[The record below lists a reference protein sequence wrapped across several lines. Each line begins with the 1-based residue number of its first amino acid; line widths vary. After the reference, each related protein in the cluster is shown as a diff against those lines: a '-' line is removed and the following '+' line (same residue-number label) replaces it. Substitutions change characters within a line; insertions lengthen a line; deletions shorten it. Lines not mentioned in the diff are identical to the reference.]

1 MCVPVEELTEVQ
13 DKFYVLNKPKEWSSF
28 DVVKKIRNAGR
39 FKKIGHA
46 GTLDPLATGILILCV
61 GKYTKKIDYFQSLP
75 KTYTGKLVLG
85 KTTPSIDLE
94 TAFDGDFPVEH
105 IDASLLE
112 EVRQT
117 FLGTIQQ
124 VPPIYSAIK
133 LNGQRLFTHAR
144 NGVNAKDLAI
154 KIREVEV
161 YRMDIDIT
169 HFPEISFEIEC
180 SKGTYIRS
188 IVRDFGLKCQSGAY
202 MSELVRTKIGDWGL
216 DKAQEVATFNSEL
229 HEVLL

>member
-1 MCVPVEELTEVQ
+1 MEELTDVQ
-13 DKFYVLNKPKEWSSF
+13 DKFYVINKPKEWSSF
-28 DVVKKIRNAGR
+28 DVVKKIRNLGR

-46 GTLDPLATGILILCV
+46 GTLDPLATGILIMCV

-94 TAFDGDFPVEH
+94 TNFDGEYPIEH
-105 IDASLLE
+105 IDSTLLE
-112 EVRQT
+112 DVRKT

-144 NGVNAKDLAI
+144 KGVSADDLEI
-154 KIREVEV
+154 KVREVEV
-161 YRMDIDIT
+161 YSMEIDAT

-188 IVRDFGLKCQSGAY
+188 IVRDFGIKCQSGAF

-216 DKAQEVATFNSEL
+216 DKAQEVATFNSDL

>member
-1 MCVPVEELTEVQ
+1 MDELIEVQ
-13 DKFYVLNKPKEWSSF
+13 DKFYVINKPREWSSF
-28 DVVKKIRNAGR
+28 DVVKKIRNLGR

-46 GTLDPLATGILILCV
+46 GTLDPLATGILIMCV
-61 GKYTKKIDYFQSLP
+61 GKYTKKIDYFQLLP

-94 TAFDGDFPVEH
+94 TDFDGEYPIEH
-105 IDASLLE
+105 IDATLLE

-144 NGVNAKDLAI
+144 NGVNAEDLDI

-161 YRMDIDIT
+161 YRMEIDIS

-188 IVRDFGLKCQSGAY
+188 IVRDFGIKCQSGAY

-216 DKAQEVATFNSEL
+216 DKAQEVATFNSDL

>member
-1 MCVPVEELTEVQ
+1 VDELTEIQ
-13 DKFYVLNKPKEWSSF
+13 DKFYVINKPKEWSSF
-28 DVVKKIRNAGR
+28 DVVKKIRNLGR

-46 GTLDPLATGILILCV
+46 GTLDPLATGILIMCV

-75 KTYTGKLVLG
+75 KTYTGKMVLG

-94 TAFDGDFPVEH
+94 TEFDGDYPIEH
-105 IDASLLE
+105 IDSVLLE
-112 EVRQT
+112 EVRKT
-117 FLGTIQQ
+117 FLGAIKQ

-144 NGVNAKDLAI
+144 NGVSAEDLDI
-154 KIREVEV
+154 KIRDAEVFLME
-161 YRMDIDIT
+161 IDAT
-169 HFPEISFEIEC
+169 NFPVISFEIEC

-188 IVRDFGLKCQSGAY
+188 IVRDFGLKCESGAY
-202 MSELVRTKIGDWGL
+202 MNELVRTKIGDWGL
-216 DKAQEVATFNSEL
+216 DKAQDVATFNSEL

>member
-1 MCVPVEELTEVQ
+1 MDELNEVQ
-13 DKFYVLNKPKEWSSF
+13 DKFYVINKPKEWSSF
-28 DVVKKIRNAGR
+28 DVVKKIRNIGR

-46 GTLDPLATGILILCV
+46 GTLDPLATGILIMCV

-94 TAFDGDFPVEH
+94 TEFDGDYAVEH
-105 IDASLLE
+105 IDEAMME
-112 EVRQT
+112 EARIS
-117 FLGTIQQ
+117 FLGAIQQ

-144 NGVNAKDLAI
+144 NGVNADDLNI
-154 KIREVEV
+154 KIRDVEV
-161 YRMDIDIT
+161 YRMDLDT
-169 HFPEISFEIEC
+169 SHFPEISFEIEC

-188 IVRDFGLKCQSGAY
+188 IVRDFGLKCNSGAY

-216 DKAQEVATFNSEL
+216 DKAQEVATFNSEI

>member
-1 MCVPVEELTEVQ
+1 MDELIEVQ
-13 DKFYVLNKPKEWSSF
+13 DKFYVINKPREWSSF
-28 DVVKKIRNAGR
+28 DVVKKIRNMGR

-46 GTLDPLATGILILCV
+46 GTLDPLATGILIMCV

-75 KTYTGKLVLG
+75 KTYTGKFILG

-94 TAFDGDFPVEH
+94 TEFDGEFPIDH
-105 IDASLLE
+105 IDSNLLE
-112 EVRQT
+112 DVRQT
-117 FLGTIQQ
+117 FLGSIQQ

-144 NGVNAKDLAI
+144 NGVSADELEI

-161 YRMDIDIT
+161 YRMEIDAT
-169 HFPEISFEIEC
+169 NFPEISFEIEC

-188 IVRDFGLKCQSGAY
+188 IVRDFGIKCKSGAY

>member
-1 MCVPVEELTEVQ
+1 MDELSEVQ
-13 DKFYVLNKPKEWSSF
+13 DKFYVINKPKEWSSF
-28 DVVKKIRNAGR
+28 DVVKKIRNMGR

-46 GTLDPLATGILILCV
+46 GTLDPLATGILIMCV

-94 TAFDGDFPVEH
+94 TEFDGEFPVEH
-105 IDASLLE
+105 IDSALME
-112 EVRQT
+112 EVRNS
-117 FLGTIQQ
+117 FIGKIQQ
-124 VPPIYSAIK
+124 IPPIYSAIK

-144 NGVNAKDLAI
+144 NGVNAADLAI
-154 KIREVEV
+154 KIRDVEV
-161 YRMDIDIT
+161 FRMEIDT
-169 HFPEISFEIEC
+169 SCFPEISFEIEC

-188 IVRDFGLKCQSGAY
+188 IVRDFGIKCNSGAY
-202 MSELVRTKIGDWGL
+202 MSELVRTKIGHYGL
-216 DKAQEVATFNSEL
+216 NTAQEVATFNSDL

>member
-1 MCVPVEELTEVQ
+1 VDELNEVQ
-13 DKFYVLNKPKEWSSF
+13 DKFYVINKPKEWSSF
-28 DVVKKIRNAGR
+28 DVVKKIRNIGR

-46 GTLDPLATGILILCV
+46 GTLDPLATGILIMCV

-94 TAFDGDFPVEH
+94 TEFDGDYAVEH
-105 IDASLLE
+105 IDEAMME
-112 EVRQT
+112 EARIS
-117 FLGTIQQ
+117 FLGAIQQ

-144 NGVNAKDLAI
+144 NGVNADDLNI
-154 KIREVEV
+154 KIRDVEV
-161 YRMDIDIT
+161 YRMDLDT
-169 HFPEISFEIEC
+169 SHFPEVSFEIEC

-188 IVRDFGLKCQSGAY
+188 IVRDFGLKCNSGAY

-216 DKAQEVATFNSEL
+216 NKAQEVATFNSEI

>member
-1 MCVPVEELTEVQ
+1 MDEISEVQ
-13 DKFYVLNKPKEWSSF
+13 DKFYVINKPREWSSF
-28 DVVKKIRNAGR
+28 DVVKKIRNLGR

-46 GTLDPLATGILILCV
+46 GTLDPLATGILIMCV

-94 TAFDGDFPVEH
+94 TDFDGEYPVDH
-105 IDASLLE
+105 IESTLLE
-112 EVRQT
+112 KVRQS
-117 FLGTIQQ
+117 FLGSIQQ

-144 NGVNAKDLAI
+144 NGVSADDLEI
-154 KIREVEV
+154 KVREVEV
-161 YRMDIDIT
+161 YRMEIDASQ
-169 HFPEISFEIEC
+169 FPEISFKIEC

-188 IVRDFGLKCQSGAY
+188 IVRDFGTKCSSGAY

-216 DKAQEVATFNSEL
+216 DKAQDVATFNSDL

>member
-1 MCVPVEELTEVQ
+1 MDELTEVQ
-13 DKFYVLNKPKEWSSF
+13 DKFYVINKPREWSSF
-28 DVVKKIRNAGR
+28 DVVKKIRNLGR

-46 GTLDPLATGILILCV
+46 GTLDPLATGILIMCV

-94 TAFDGDFPVEH
+94 TAFDGEFPIEH
-105 IDASLLE
+105 INSSLLE
-112 EVRQT
+112 EVRIT

-144 NGVNAKDLAI
+144 NGVNAEDLEI

-161 YRMDIDIT
+161 YKMEIDAT
-169 HFPEISFEIEC
+169 QFPEIGFKIEC

-188 IVRDFGLKCQSGAY
+188 IVRDFGIKCQSGAY
-202 MSELVRTKIGDWGL
+202 MSELIRTKIGDWGL

>member
-1 MCVPVEELTEVQ
+1 MDELSEVE
-13 DKFYVLNKPKEWSSF
+13 DKFYVINKPKEWSSF
-28 DVVKKIRNAGR
+28 DVVKKIRNIGR

-46 GTLDPLATGILILCV
+46 GTLDPLATGILIMCV

-75 KTYTGKLVLG
+75 KTYTGKLILG

-94 TAFDGDFPVEH
+94 TEFDGDYSVEH
-105 IDASLLE
+105 INETMME
-112 EVRQT
+112 EVRQS
-117 FLGTIQQ
+117 FLGAIQQ

-144 NGVNAKDLAI
+144 NGVNADDLHI

-161 YRMDIDIT
+161 YRMDLDT
-169 HFPEISFEIEC
+169 SNFPEISFEIEC

-188 IVRDFGLKCQSGAY
+188 IVRDFGLKCNSGAY

-216 DKAQEVATFNSEL
+216 DKAQEVATFNSEI
-229 HEVLL
+229 HEVLF

>member
-1 MCVPVEELTEVQ
+1 VDELNEVQ
-13 DKFYVLNKPKEWSSF
+13 DKFYVINKPKEWSSF
-28 DVVKKIRNAGR
+28 DVVKKIRNIGR

-46 GTLDPLATGILILCV
+46 GTLDPLATGILIMCV

-94 TAFDGDFPVEH
+94 TEFDGDYAVEH
-105 IDASLLE
+105 IDEAMME
-112 EVRQT
+112 EARIS
-117 FLGTIQQ
+117 FLGAIQQ
-124 VPPIYSAIK
+124 IPPIYSAIK

-144 NGVNAKDLAI
+144 NGVNADDLNI
-154 KIREVEV
+154 KIRDVEV
-161 YRMDIDIT
+161 YRMDLET
-169 HFPEISFEIEC
+169 SHFPEISFEIEC

-188 IVRDFGLKCQSGAY
+188 IVRDFGLKCNSGAY

-216 DKAQEVATFNSEL
+216 DKAQEVATFNSEI

>member
-1 MCVPVEELTEVQ
+1 MEELTDLQ
-13 DKFYVLNKPKEWSSF
+13 DKFYVINKPKEWSSF
-28 DVVKKIRNAGR
+28 DVVKKIRNLGR

-46 GTLDPLATGILILCV
+46 GTLDPLATGILIMCV

-94 TAFDGDFPVEH
+94 TDFDGQYPIDH
-105 IDASLLE
+105 INLTLLE
-112 EVRQT
+112 EVRKT
-117 FLGTIQQ
+117 FLGKIQQ

-144 NGVNAKDLAI
+144 NGVSADELDI

-161 YRMDIDIT
+161 YSMEIDAT

-188 IVRDFGLKCQSGAY
+188 IVRDFGIKCQSGAY

-216 DKAQEVATFNSEL
+216 DKAQEVATFNSDL

>member
-1 MCVPVEELTEVQ
+1 VDELIEVQ
-13 DKFYVLNKPKEWSSF
+13 DKFYVINKPKEWSSF
-28 DVVKKIRNAGR
+28 DVVKKIRNLGR

-46 GTLDPLATGILILCV
+46 GTLDPLATGILIMCV

-75 KTYTGKLVLG
+75 KTYIGKLVLG

-94 TAFDGDFPVEH
+94 TEFDGEYPIDH
-105 IDASLLE
+105 IDSSLLE
-112 EVRQT
+112 DVRKT
-117 FLGTIQQ
+117 FLGSIQQ

-144 NGVNAKDLAI
+144 NGVSADELEI
-154 KIREVEV
+154 KIRDVEV
-161 YRMDIDIT
+161 YRMEIDVT
-169 HFPEISFEIEC
+169 DFPEISFEIEC

-188 IVRDFGLKCQSGAY
+188 IVRDFGIKCKSGAY

-216 DKAQEVATFNSEL
+216 DKAQEVANFNSDL

>member
-1 MCVPVEELTEVQ
+1 MDELIEVQ
-13 DKFYVLNKPKEWSSF
+13 DKFYVINKPREWSSF
-28 DVVKKIRNAGR
+28 DVVKKIRNMGR

-46 GTLDPLATGILILCV
+46 GTLDPLATGILIMCV

-94 TAFDGDFPVEH
+94 TEFDGEYPIDH
-105 IDASLLE
+105 IDSRLLE
-112 EVRQT
+112 DIRQT

-144 NGVNAKDLAI
+144 NGVSADELEI

-161 YRMDIDIT
+161 YRMEIDAS

-188 IVRDFGLKCQSGAY
+188 IVRDFGIKCQSGAY

>member
-1 MCVPVEELTEVQ
+1 VDELNEVQ
-13 DKFYVLNKPKEWSSF
+13 DKFYVINKPKEWSSF
-28 DVVKKIRNAGR
+28 DVVKKIRNIGR

-46 GTLDPLATGILILCV
+46 GTLDPLATGILIMCV

-75 KTYTGKLVLG
+75 KTYIGKLVLG

-94 TAFDGDFPVEH
+94 TEFDGDYAVEH
-105 IDASLLE
+105 IDEAMME
-112 EVRQT
+112 EARIS
-117 FLGTIQQ
+117 FLGAIQQ

-144 NGVNAKDLAI
+144 NGVNADDLNI
-154 KIREVEV
+154 KIRDVEV
-161 YRMDIDIT
+161 YRMDIDT
-169 HFPEISFEIEC
+169 SHFPEISFEIEC

-188 IVRDFGLKCQSGAY
+188 IVRDFGLKCNSGAY

-216 DKAQEVATFNSEL
+216 DKAQEVATFNSEI

>member
-1 MCVPVEELTEVQ
+1 MDELNEVQ
-13 DKFYVLNKPKEWSSF
+13 DKFYVINKPKEWSSF
-28 DVVKKIRNAGR
+28 DVVKKIRNIGR

-94 TAFDGDFPVEH
+94 TEFDGDYAVEH
-105 IDASLLE
+105 IDEAMME
-112 EVRQT
+112 EARIS
-117 FLGTIQQ
+117 FLGAIQQ

-144 NGVNAKDLAI
+144 NGVNADDLNI
-154 KIREVEV
+154 KIRDVEV
-161 YRMDIDIT
+161 YRMDLDT
-169 HFPEISFEIEC
+169 SHFPEISFEIEC

-188 IVRDFGLKCQSGAY
+188 IVRDFGLKCNSGAY

-216 DKAQEVATFNSEL
+216 DKSQEVATFNSDI

>member
-1 MCVPVEELTEVQ
+1 MEELTDLQ
-13 DKFYVLNKPKEWSSF
+13 DKFYVINKPKEWSSF
-28 DVVKKIRNAGR
+28 DVVKKIRNLGR

-46 GTLDPLATGILILCV
+46 GTLDPLATGILIMCV

-85 KTTPSIDLE
+85 KSTPSIDLE
-94 TAFDGDFPVEH
+94 TDFDGEYPIDH
-105 IDASLLE
+105 IDSTLLE
-112 EVRQT
+112 EVRKT

-144 NGVNAKDLAI
+144 NGVSADELDI

-161 YRMDIDIT
+161 YAMEIDAT

-188 IVRDFGLKCQSGAY
+188 IVRDFGIKCQSGAY

-216 DKAQEVATFNSEL
+216 DKAQEVATFNSDL

>member
-1 MCVPVEELTEVQ
+1 MDELSEVQ
-13 DKFYVLNKPKEWSSF
+13 DKFYVINKPKEWSSF
-28 DVVKKIRNAGR
+28 DVVKKIRNMGR

-46 GTLDPLATGILILCV
+46 GTLDPLATGILIMCV

-94 TAFDGDFPVEH
+94 TEFDGDYSIEH
-105 IDASLLE
+105 INEAMMED
-112 EVRQT
+112 VRLS
-117 FLGTIQQ
+117 FLGAIQQ

-144 NGVNAKDLAI
+144 NGVNADDLQI
-154 KIREVEV
+154 KIRDVEV
-161 YRMDIDIT
+161 YRMDIDT
-169 HFPEISFEIEC
+169 AHFPEISFEIEC

-188 IVRDFGLKCQSGAY
+188 IVRDFGLKCNSGAY

-216 DKAQEVATFNSEL
+216 DKAQEVATFNSEI

>member
-1 MCVPVEELTEVQ
+1 MEELTDVQ
-13 DKFYVLNKPKEWSSF
+13 DKFYVINKPKEWSSF
-28 DVVKKIRNAGR
+28 DVVKKIRNLGR

-61 GKYTKKIDYFQSLP
+61 GKYTKKIDYFQSLT
-75 KTYTGKLVLG
+75 KTYSGKLVLG

-94 TAFDGDFPVEH
+94 TDFDGEFPIDH
-105 IDASLLE
+105 IDSTLLE
-112 EVRQT
+112 EVRKT

-144 NGVNAKDLAI
+144 NGVSADELDI

-161 YRMDIDIT
+161 YAMEIDAT

-188 IVRDFGLKCQSGAY
+188 IVRDFGIKCQSGAY

-216 DKAQEVATFNSEL
+216 DKAQEVATFNSDL

>member
-1 MCVPVEELTEVQ
+1 MDELSEVQ
-13 DKFYVLNKPKEWSSF
+13 DKFYVINKPKEWSSF
-28 DVVKKIRNAGR
+28 DVVKKIRNMGR

-46 GTLDPLATGILILCV
+46 GTLDPLATGILIMCV

-94 TAFDGDFPVEH
+94 TEFDGDYSVEH
-105 IDASLLE
+105 INEAMME
-112 EVRQT
+112 EVRLS
-117 FLGTIQQ
+117 FLGAIQQ

-144 NGVNAKDLAI
+144 NGVNADDLQI
-154 KIREVEV
+154 KIRDVEV
-161 YRMDIDIT
+161 YRMDIDT
-169 HFPEISFEIEC
+169 ANFPEISFEIEC

-188 IVRDFGLKCQSGAY
+188 IVRDFGLKCNSGAY
-202 MSELVRTKIGDWGL
+202 MSKLVRTKIGDWGL
-216 DKAQEVATFNSEL
+216 DKAQEVATFNSEI

>member
-1 MCVPVEELTEVQ
+1 VDELNEVQ
-13 DKFYVLNKPKEWSSF
+13 DKFYVINKPKEWSSF
-28 DVVKKIRNAGR
+28 DVVKKIRNIGR

-46 GTLDPLATGILILCV
+46 GTLDPLATGILIMCV

-94 TAFDGDFPVEH
+94 TEFDGDYAVEH
-105 IDASLLE
+105 IDEAMME
-112 EVRQT
+112 EARIS
-117 FLGTIQQ
+117 FLGAIQQ

-144 NGVNAKDLAI
+144 NGVNADDLNI
-154 KIREVEV
+154 KIRDVEV
-161 YRMDIDIT
+161 YRMDLDTT

-188 IVRDFGLKCQSGAY
+188 IVRDFGLKCNSGAY
-202 MSELVRTKIGDWGL
+202 MTELVRTKIGDWGL
-216 DKAQEVATFNSEL
+216 NKAQEVATFNSEI

>member
-1 MCVPVEELTEVQ
+1 MDELSEVQ
-13 DKFYVLNKPKEWSSF
+13 DKFYVINKPKEWSSF
-28 DVVKKIRNAGR
+28 DVVKKIRNMGR

-46 GTLDPLATGILILCV
+46 GTLDPLATGILIMCV

-94 TAFDGDFPVEH
+94 TEFDGDYSVEH
-105 IDASLLE
+105 INEAMMED
-112 EVRQT
+112 VRLS
-117 FLGTIQQ
+117 FLGAIQQ

-144 NGVNAKDLAI
+144 NGVNADDLQI
-154 KIREVEV
+154 KIRDVEV
-161 YRMDIDIT
+161 YRMDIDT
-169 HFPEISFEIEC
+169 ANFPEISFEIEC

-188 IVRDFGLKCQSGAY
+188 IVRDFGLKCNSGAY

-216 DKAQEVATFNSEL
+216 DKAQEVATFNSEI

>member
-1 MCVPVEELTEVQ
+1 MDELNEVQ
-13 DKFYVLNKPKEWSSF
+13 DKFYVINKPKEWSSF
-28 DVVKKIRNAGR
+28 DVVKKIRNIGR

-46 GTLDPLATGILILCV
+46 GTLDPLATGILIMCV

-94 TAFDGDFPVEH
+94 TEFDGDYAVEH
-105 IDASLLE
+105 IDEAMME
-112 EVRQT
+112 EARIS
-117 FLGTIQQ
+117 FLGAIQQ

-144 NGVNAKDLAI
+144 NGVNADDLNI
-154 KIREVEV
+154 KIRDVEV
-161 YRMDIDIT
+161 YRMDLDT
-169 HFPEISFEIEC
+169 SHFPEISFEIEC

-188 IVRDFGLKCQSGAY
+188 IVRDFGLKCNSGAY

-216 DKAQEVATFNSEL
+216 DKAQEVATFNSDI

>member
-1 MCVPVEELTEVQ
+1 MDELTEVQ
-13 DKFYVLNKPKEWSSF
+13 DKFYVINKPKEWSSF
-28 DVVKKIRNAGR
+28 DVVKKIRNMGR

-46 GTLDPLATGILILCV
+46 GTLDPLATGILVMCV
-61 GKYTKKIDYFQSLP
+61 GKYTKKINYFQSLP

-94 TAFDGDFPVEH
+94 TEFDGEYPIHH
-105 IDASLLE
+105 IDFSLLE
-112 EVRQT
+112 DVRQT
-117 FLGTIQQ
+117 FLGSIQQ

-144 NGVNAKDLAI
+144 NGVSADELEI

-161 YRMDIDIT
+161 YRMEIDAT

-188 IVRDFGLKCQSGAY
+188 IVRDFGIKCQSGAY

>member
-1 MCVPVEELTEVQ
+1 VDELIEVQ
-13 DKFYVLNKPKEWSSF
+13 DKFYVINKPREWSSF
-28 DVVKKIRNAGR
+28 DVVKKIRNLGR

-46 GTLDPLATGILILCV
+46 GTLDPLATGILIMCV

-94 TAFDGDFPVEH
+94 TDFDGEYPIEH
-105 IDASLLE
+105 IDATLLE
-112 EVRQT
+112 EVRKT
-117 FLGTIQQ
+117 FLGAIQQ

-144 NGVNAKDLAI
+144 NGVNAEDLDI

-161 YRMDIDIT
+161 YRMEIDT
-169 HFPEISFEIEC
+169 SHFPVISFEIEC

-188 IVRDFGLKCQSGAY
+188 IVRDFGIKCQSGAY

-216 DKAQEVATFNSEL
+216 DKAQEVATFNSDL

>member
-1 MCVPVEELTEVQ
+1 MDELNEVQ
-13 DKFYVLNKPKEWSSF
+13 DKFYVINKPKEWSSF
-28 DVVKKIRNAGR
+28 DVVKKIRNLGR

-46 GTLDPLATGILILCV
+46 GTLDPLATGILIMCV

-75 KTYTGKLVLG
+75 KTYTGKMVLG

-94 TAFDGDFPVEH
+94 TDFDGEFPTEH
-105 IDASLLE
+105 INDDLLN
-112 EVRQT
+112 EVCQS
-117 FLGTIQQ
+117 FIGSIQQ

-144 NGVNAKDLAI
+144 NGVNADDLEI

-161 YRMDIDIT
+161 YRMEIDST
-169 HFPEISFEIEC
+169 NFPEINFEIEC

-188 IVRDFGLKCQSGAY
+188 IVRDFGIKCNSGAY

-216 DKAQEVATFNSEL
+216 DKAQEVSHFNSEL

>member
-1 MCVPVEELTEVQ
+1 MDELSEVQ
-13 DKFYVLNKPKEWSSF
+13 DKFYVINKPKEWSSF
-28 DVVKKIRNAGR
+28 DVVKKIRNMGR

-46 GTLDPLATGILILCV
+46 GTLDPLATGILIMCV

-75 KTYTGKLVLG
+75 KTYIGRLVLG

-94 TAFDGDFPVEH
+94 TEFDGDYSIEH
-105 IDASLLE
+105 INEAMME
-112 EVRQT
+112 EARLS
-117 FLGTIQQ
+117 FLGAIQQ

-144 NGVNAKDLAI
+144 NGVNADDLQI
-154 KIREVEV
+154 KIRDVEV
-161 YRMDIDIT
+161 YRMDIDT
-169 HFPEISFEIEC
+169 AHFPEISFEIEC

-188 IVRDFGLKCQSGAY
+188 IVRDFGLKCNSGAY

-216 DKAQEVATFNSEL
+216 DKAQEVATFNSEI

>member
-1 MCVPVEELTEVQ
+1 VDDIIEVQ
-13 DKFYVLNKPKEWSSF
+13 DKFYVINKPKEWSSF
-28 DVVKKIRNAGR
+28 DVVKKIRNLGR

-46 GTLDPLATGILILCV
+46 GTLDPLATGILIMCV

-75 KTYTGKLVLG
+75 KTYTGKMVLG

-94 TAFDGDFPVEH
+94 TEFDGDYPIEH
-105 IDASLLE
+105 IDSNLLE
-112 EVRQT
+112 EVRKT
-117 FLGTIQQ
+117 FLGAIKQ

-144 NGVNAKDLAI
+144 NGVSAEDLDI
-154 KIREVEV
+154 KIRDAEVI
-161 YRMDIDIT
+161 RMEIDAT
-169 HFPEISFEIEC
+169 NFPEISFEIEC

-188 IVRDFGLKCQSGAY
+188 IVRDFGLKCESGAY

-216 DKAQEVATFNSEL
+216 DKAQDVATFNSEL

>member
-1 MCVPVEELTEVQ
+1 MDDLEEVQ
-13 DKFYVLNKPKEWSSF
+13 DKFYVINKPKEWSSF
-28 DVVKKIRNAGR
+28 DVVKKIRNLGR

-46 GTLDPLATGILILCV
+46 GTLDPLATGILIMCV

-75 KTYTGKLVLG
+75 KTYTGRMIIG

-94 TAFDGDFPVEH
+94 TEFDGEYAIDH
-105 IDASLLE
+105 ITTAMLE
-112 EVRQT
+112 DVRRT
-117 FLGTIQQ
+117 FLGDIQQ

-144 NGVNAKDLAI
+144 NGVKAEDLEI
-154 KIREVEV
+154 KIRDAQV
-161 YRMDIDIT
+161 YRMELDST
-169 HFPEISFEIEC
+169 NFPEISFEIEC

-188 IVRDFGLKCQSGAY
+188 IVRDFGIKCKSGAY
-202 MSELVRTKIGDWGL
+202 MSDLVRTKIGDWGL
-216 DKAQEVATFNSEL
+216 DKAQDVATFNSDL

>member
-1 MCVPVEELTEVQ
+1 VDDIIEVQ
-13 DKFYVLNKPKEWSSF
+13 DKFYVINKPKEWSSF
-28 DVVKKIRNAGR
+28 DVVKKIRNLGR

-46 GTLDPLATGILILCV
+46 GTLDPLATGILIMCV

-75 KTYTGKLVLG
+75 KTYTGKMVLG

-94 TAFDGDFPVEH
+94 TEFDSNYPIEH
-105 IDASLLE
+105 IDLDLLE
-112 EVRQT
+112 EVRKT
-117 FLGTIQQ
+117 FLGAIKQ

-144 NGVNAKDLAI
+144 NGVSAEDLDI
-154 KIREVEV
+154 KIRDADVF
-161 YRMDIDIT
+161 RMEIDAT
-169 HFPEISFEIEC
+169 NFPEISFEIEC

-216 DKAQEVATFNSEL
+216 DKAQDVATFNSEL